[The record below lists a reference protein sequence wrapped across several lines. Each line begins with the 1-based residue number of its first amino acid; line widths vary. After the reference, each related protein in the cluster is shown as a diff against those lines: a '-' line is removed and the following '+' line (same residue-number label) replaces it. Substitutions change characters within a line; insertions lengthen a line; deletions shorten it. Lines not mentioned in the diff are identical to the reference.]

1 MRGEQACLNG
11 TPSCNI
17 PSLKRGQAYHQRHE
31 AIDGKKGDGRL
42 WGREA
47 VKLGATLPPR
57 RRLLSDQQCSVQLLR
72 RCLLSLS
79 QFSILCNAQQTL
91 PLVVDVEHR
100 EQTCSISTK
109 NGQGRLYKKEEEC
122 GKVIVCSCR
131 LFSADISLCPSHRHH
146 RWPPDGWS
154 AKKNKRKTRHTRCTH
169 LNKQ

>member
-1 MRGEQACLNG
+1 MRQRGSKAWRHI
-11 TPSCNI
+11 TSSAPS
-17 PSLKRGQAYHQRHE
+17 P
-31 AIDGKKGDGRL
+31 L
-42 WGREA
+42 WPAVLCAA
-47 VKLGATLPPR
+47 VKKLP
-57 RRLLSDQQCSVQLLR
+57 SDSTIFKIVHSTQFCVTHNKH
-72 RCLLSLS
+72 CLLWW
-79 QFSILCNAQQTL
+79 TL
-91 PLVVDVEHR
+91 NTVNKPT
-100 EQTCSISTK
+100 Q